1 MCASVHTHEREGVC
15 GASKAEKD
23 AGGTIYGAK
32 SDKFKKTFPKG
43 KIGADEDIFSRCEVT
58 KSAAYSAYVSI
69 CGASKAGKDA
79 SGTIYDAKRDSS
91 TEEETIKQDR
101 TIWNTTS
108 NKLRPNGRRSG

>member
-1 MCASVHTHEREGVC
+1 MCASVHTYEREGVC
-15 GASKAEKD
+15 GASKAGKD

-69 CGASKAGKDA
+69 CGASKAEKDA
-79 SGTIYDAKRDSS
+79 SGTIYDAKSDKFKK
-91 TEEETIKQDR
+91 I
-101 TIWNTTS
+101 
-108 NKLRPNGRRSG
+108 